1 MIREAIVLSDED
13 LDAMSSMYQEMSTEQ
28 KRLVDDF
35 LETLNIR
42 IRWGRWNGR
51 YEFVTINRE
60 IATSPTK
67 GGEEE

>member
-1 MIREAIVLSDED
+1 MIREAIILSDED
-13 LDAMSSMYQEMSTEQ
+13 LDAMSSMYLEMSTEQ
-28 KRLVDDF
+28 KRLIDDF
-35 LETLNIR
+35 LETLNVR

-60 IATSPTK
+60 NTTSSMK